1 MKNFGKIKNTFND
14 LLSESMATKNVE
26 KRKLF
31 KKYIKMLSE
40 NEILKTQF
48 NVYNS
53 IEEMIEENQFKAS
66 TKIKMNI
73 DLLESFDRKDI
84 FEANDSLVKLLKGRE
99 CNDAVK
105 GSYTNAELH
114 ESITNMIF
122 EKDINKFVDSLNE
135 AVEYAKGNTGRQVN
149 ESVGL
154 PNKIFA
160 PLLVDKYN
168 EKYADLNESEK
179 AIIKS
184 ILESDE
190 KGKEELFKTV
200 VSECL
205 ELVNERLKDAEV
217 NLKEGLLAVKENL
230 LSREYIKESFDK
242 DIFKILELK
251 EDLK

>member
-1 MKNFGKIKNTFND
+1 MKNFGKIKNIFNT
-14 LLSESMATKNVE
+14 LLSESMASKNVE

-53 IEEMIEENQFKAS
+53 IEDMFEENQFNAS
-66 TKIKMNI
+66 TKIKMTI
-73 DLLESFDRKDI
+73 DLLESYDRKDI
-84 FEANDSLVKLLKGRE
+84 IAANTKLSDLVKGR
-99 CNDAVK
+99 NLD
-105 GSYTNAELH
+105 SPYTNNKLH
-114 ESITNMIF
+114 ESISNMIF

-135 AVEYAKGNTGRQVN
+135 AVEYAKGNSPRQVN

-160 PLLVDKYN
+160 PLLVDRYN
-168 EKYADLNESEK
+168 ERYSGLDESEK
-179 AIIKS
+179 TLIKT

-190 KGKEELFKTV
+190 EGKAELFKTV
-200 VSECL
+200 VAECL

-230 LSREYIKESFDK
+230 LTREYIQESFDK

>member
-26 KRKLF
+26 KRNLF

-53 IEEMIEENQFKAS
+53 IEDMVEENQFKAS
-66 TKIKMNI
+66 TKIKMTI
-73 DLLESFDRKDI
+73 DLLESYDRKDI
-84 FEANDSLVKLLKGRE
+84 LIANNKLADLVKGRGMNDSYANDK
-99 CNDAVK
+99 
-105 GSYTNAELH
+105 LH
-114 ESITNMIF
+114 ESICNMIF

-135 AVEYAKGNTGRQVN
+135 AVEYAKGNTIRQVN

-160 PLLVDKYN
+160 PILVDKFN
-168 EKYADLNESEK
+168 DKYSDLNESEK
-179 AIIKS
+179 KIVKD
-184 ILESDE
+184 ILESNE
-190 KGKEELFKTV
+190 EGKIEMYSTV
-200 VSECL
+200 VAECL
-205 ELVNERLKDAEV
+205 ELVNDKLKDANVE
-217 NLKEGLLAVKENL
+217 LKEGLLAVKENL
-230 LSREYIKESFDK
+230 LDRVYVKESFDK
-242 DIFKILELK
+242 DIFKMLELK